1 MKINEIPHSFKL
13 SRVSFLQWC
22 VKEAAVAAV
31 FMLSLTYSRSS
42 DQEIAFFFVLYLFY
56 KVVYP
61 MPSAVGNETTWDRFE
76 PRTKIS
82 RKKKLKIL
90 NFEFCL
96 SFKSVSG

>member
-42 DQEIAFFFVLYLFY
+42 DQEIAFFF
-56 KVVYP
+56 
-61 MPSAVGNETTWDRFE
+61 
-76 PRTKIS
+76 
-82 RKKKLKIL
+82 
-90 NFEFCL
+90 L
-96 SFKSVSG
+96 SFICSTKLYIQCHQQWEMRLPGTDLNLGQKFQEKKN

>member
-42 DQEIAFFFVLYLFY
+42 DQEIAFFFCPLFVLQ
-56 KVVYP
+56 
-61 MPSAVGNETTWDRFE
+61 SC
-76 PRTKIS
+76 IS
-82 RKKKLKIL
+82 NAI
-90 NFEFCL
+90 
-96 SFKSVSG
+96 SSGK